1 MTFKEQIEKIKEN
14 WLILL
19 IAVIGILLVAGS
31 GSISN
36 KMARNFESLA
46 YGGAYDK
53 DIAQEA
59 YYRGAIAPAPSSD
72 FAPEVDER
80 KITKSASLSAEV
92 KRGLFTEADSQVK
105 AIIKSSNSYLLS
117 ENSNKYGRGLGQ
129 YRVGS
134 YQIKVEQEK
143 YDSVLAQLKTIGKIT
158 SFNGNAL
165 DITGSYTNAQIN
177 LETEEARLQRYQKLY
192 AEATSIT
199 DKITLED
206 KIFDQERRVKY
217 LKDSIEKM
225 DQKIDYSTI
234 YLSINEKQS
243 GYANVVFVKLSE
255 IIRGFVSSVNNLL
268 MFMAYILP
276 WAVAVFIVS
285 WVYRLHKKKK

>member
-1 MTFKEQIEKIKEN
+1 
-14 WLILL
+14 
-19 IAVIGILLVAGS
+19 
-31 GSISN
+31 
-36 KMARNFESLA
+36 MARNFESLA

-143 YDSVLAQLKTIGKIT
+143 YTQIMDWVAQYPEANWPADLSKLTLEQAVAIAGARPIIKTTNLPTSYEEWTLAGGLKGTGKT
-158 SFNGNAL
+158 YAEWLGGGGNKTFTRTQINSGA
-165 DITGSYTNAQIN
+165 TNANIAIN
-177 LETEEARLQRYQKLY
+177 DFVSLPTDVQNYYIQNNKTTY
-192 AEATSIT
+192 TDKNGVDQSIT
-199 DKITLED
+199 FAEWVNGQLADVVDEKSKTDVLSAIDTSGFPSTVTDWLKQKVNAVQITISPTTKRWWEFW
-206 KIFDQERRVKY
+206 K
-217 LKDSIEKM
+217 
-225 DQKIDYSTI
+225 
-234 YLSINEKQS
+234 
-243 GYANVVFVKLSE
+243 
-255 IIRGFVSSVNNLL
+255 
-268 MFMAYILP
+268 
-276 WAVAVFIVS
+276 
-285 WVYRLHKKKK
+285 